1 MYNKYKKK
9 KITWLLAAAVLLSV
23 LAMILIAV
31 LQRHTVKNVYVEGNL
46 HYSQEEI
53 KEFVMQG
60 PLGNNSLYLSFK
72 YRNKGIENVPFVDV
86 MDVDILAPDTIKII
100 VYEKALAGY
109 VRYMD
114 SCMYFDK
121 DGYVMECSDV
131 KTEGVPQITG
141 LSFDYMVLGG
151 KLPVEDEAV
160 FDNVMNLTKLLDKYE
175 LEADTI
181 FFHSSGEITIYFGEI
196 KAALGDDSSQL
207 ENKMMLLPQFLSKL
221 EGKKGTL
228 RMENLTQD
236 RTDVSFQLEE

>member
-1 MYNKYKKK
+1 MA
-9 KITWLLAAAVLLSV
+9 LAMLCI

-31 LQRHTVKNVYVEGNL
+31 MKRHTVETVYVEGNQ

-53 KEFVMQG
+53 KGFVMQG
-60 PLGNNSLYLSFK
+60 PLGDNSLYLSLK
-72 YRNKGIENVPFVDV
+72 YRNKGIENIPFVDV
-86 MDVDILAPDTIKII
+86 MDVDILSPDTIKII

-109 VRYMD
+109 VQYMD
-114 SCMYFDK
+114 TYMYFDK
-121 DGYVMECSDV
+121 DGYVVECSDV
-131 KTEGVPQITG
+131 KTEGIPQITG
-141 LSFDYMVLGG
+141 LTFDYMVLEE

-160 FDNVMNLTKLLDKYE
+160 FASVMNLTKLLDKYE
-175 LEADTI
+175 LEADNI